1 MYFMYF
7 ISVIKNNISVHAWFM
22 PLTRSSYSNSGSEL
36 WHVLLFKLLKKIVF
50 SLKLLT
56 LSSCWKTKLWNC
68 DLKSIFNVERLVPK
82 LLHVYS
88 VPKNN
93 IFCLHAVSLLLSY
106 ILVLCA
112 AVLLTWWNIYP
123 LCVQLCS
130 KSSCLLI
137 KEERALPVYYEVVVD
152 GGELGAQLQLR
163 LFVAQIHG
171 CSES

>member
-1 MYFMYF
+1 MYF

-22 PLTRSSYSNSGSEL
+22 PLTRSSYSNGGSEL
-36 WHVLLFKLLKKIVF
+36 WHVLLFKLLKKIF
-50 SLKLLT
+50 
-56 LSSCWKTKLWNC
+56 LWNYWLYHHVGKQNCETC
-68 DLKSIFNVERLVPK
+68 DLKSIFSVERLVPK

>member
-1 MYFMYF
+1 MPGLCCW
-7 ISVIKNNISVHAWFM
+7 HAR
-22 PLTRSSYSNSGSEL
+22 LTATLRVMTFYYLNC
-36 WHVLLFKLLKKIVF
+36 WKKSVF
-50 SLKLLT
+50 SLELLT
-56 LSSCWKTKLWNC
+56 SSSCWKTKLWNFEKQLQC
-68 DLKSIFNVERLVPK
+68 GT

-88 VPKNN
+88 VPTDN
-93 IFCLHAVSLLLSY
+93 ISCLHAVSLLLSY
-106 ILVLCA
+106 MLVLCA
-112 AVLLTWWNIYP
+112 AVLLAWGNIYP

-137 KEERALPVYYEVVVD
+137 KEERALPVYDEVVVD